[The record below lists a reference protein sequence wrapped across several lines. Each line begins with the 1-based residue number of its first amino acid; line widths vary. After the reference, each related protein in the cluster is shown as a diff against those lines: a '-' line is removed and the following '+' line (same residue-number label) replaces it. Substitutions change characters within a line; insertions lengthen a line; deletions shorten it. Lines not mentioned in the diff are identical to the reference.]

1 MGYDAMANE
10 ASVPAAISR
19 DFGKKKKVNRSAKLK
34 QCKLD
39 ARREQWL
46 SQVKNKGCMDGSTGT
61 MTTSPSHPKMSLPSP
76 GQGVLGSRPRKM
88 LPRVEMEP
96 EGLGLQDSGLDS
108 PVQSPTPS
116 GNMQRKDCSSTSG
129 SSGSSVGSCSRSVSD
144 AEEDRQEEEKGE
156 DKGGLDDWEAV
167 ADALSA
173 VGNHTRTNSDSLK
186 TVVDSRMYRIHHSD
200 TRLVVGATRPD
211 ANRTIPR
218 AWKPDDAARPQCL
231 PNLSKQLSFPVNI
244 ERHFATSGWHRQAII
259 SAPSSCPICVED
271 FDLTDSSFLPCSCGF
286 RICLFCHKKI
296 LEEGDGRCPGCR
308 KKYDRVACME
318 NSVTGTGLSLPRRI
332 TRSCSMNSRS

>member
-46 SQVKNKGCMDGSTGT
+46 SQVKNKGCINGCTGT
-61 MTTSPSHPKMSLPSP
+61 ITTSPSHPRISLPSS
-76 GQGVLGSRPRKM
+76 GQGVLGSRPRM
-88 LPRVEMEP
+88 VPLVEMERD
-96 EGLGLQDSGLDS
+96 GLGLQDSGLES
-108 PVQSPTPS
+108 PVQSPSPG
-116 GNMQRKDCSSTSG
+116 GNMQRKEYLSTSG

-144 AEEDRQEEEKGE
+144 AEEDRQEEEKVD

-173 VGNHTRTNSDSLK
+173 VGNLSRTNSDSFK
-186 TVVDSRMYRIHHSD
+186 TVLDSKMNRSHHSD
-200 TRLVVGATRPD
+200 ARLIVGTTKPD
-211 ANRTIPR
+211 TNRAIPR

-231 PNLSKQLSFPVNI
+231 PNLSKQRSFPLNI
-244 ERHFATSGWHRQAII
+244 ERHFTASGWHRQTII

-318 NSVTGTGLSLPRRI
+318 KSVTGIELSLPHLI
-332 TRSCSMNSRS
+332 SRSCSMNSRS